1 MSTVDSGQSAKI
13 VWTSRYLHTIVE
25 TNSMESTVVSFST
38 YSWFTLMKLQLTQL
52 SFQLRLLYE
61 GIPMAYL
68 VEEAGGLASDGKTR
82 VLDVVPTKIHQRC
95 PIFLGSKDDVN
106 EVLDIVKKHSK
117 CLFKLWVKTETN
129 NWQKNEICRRL
140 MIRSCW
146 TNRVFIL
153 FYFVGL

>member
-1 MSTVDSGQSAKI
+1 
-13 VWTSRYLHTIVE
+13 
-25 TNSMESTVVSFST
+25 MESTVVSFST

-117 CLFKLWVKTETN
+117 CLFKL
-129 NWQKNEICRRL
+129 
-140 MIRSCW
+140 
-146 TNRVFIL
+146 
-153 FYFVGL
+153 